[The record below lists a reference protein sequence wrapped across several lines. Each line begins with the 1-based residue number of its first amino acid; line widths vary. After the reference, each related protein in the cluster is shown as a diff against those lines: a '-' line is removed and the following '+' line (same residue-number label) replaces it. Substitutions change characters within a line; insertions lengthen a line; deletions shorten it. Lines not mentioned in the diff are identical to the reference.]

1 MSNGDEKQ
9 PWVISWPM
17 WSEPLSKI
25 PVLADVQAAR
35 LRLAKKFNRA
45 LPKAVEVEIAWR
57 ADNRSTRLL
66 RG

>member
-1 MSNGDEKQ
+1 
-9 PWVISWPM
+9 M

-25 PVLADVQAAR
+25 PVLADIEAAR

-45 LPKAVEVEIAWR
+45 LPKAVEIEPAWR
-57 ADNRSTRLL
+57 AHDRRTRLL